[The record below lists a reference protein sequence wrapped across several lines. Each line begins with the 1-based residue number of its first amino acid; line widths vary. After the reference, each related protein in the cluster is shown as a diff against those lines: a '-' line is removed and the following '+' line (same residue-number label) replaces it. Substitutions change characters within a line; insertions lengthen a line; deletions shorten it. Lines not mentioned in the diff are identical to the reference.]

1 MKRLAFA
8 LAVLVLPW
16 RAAAAA
22 PLSLLD
28 PEIRVNATTQGAQT
42 TPAVAS
48 TPEGSSVVVWLGQD
62 PGGNGNHR
70 LFGQRFDVTGN
81 RRGEELR
88 ISSGNA
94 DRPDVATIPDG
105 GFVAAWIAQGVR
117 VRFYGPDGSPKGE
130 EVPAS
135 LPAQAAADT
144 GVAVN
149 AAGEAMV
156 VWTTGALPSQIPTQI
171 LARRF
176 NAQGQ
181 ALAEPF
187 VVRSGT
193 NLTSSEVI
201 SVAAAPDGSF
211 LAAWSEFGLGAG
223 DAVWA
228 RRFDPVTSAWA
239 EPFRLTSPDVAYHF
253 GFSLAFRPD
262 GSFLL
267 IWTKADALFPGT
279 PSLWGQ
285 SFRADG
291 TAEGSSV
298 QLSSHEPTESA
309 AVAVDRGGNALV
321 VNDNNGSLDPPGPGV
336 YATLFD
342 RSWHPLTTPLR
353 LHEARTTPEAQP
365 DVATSAGGFLAVWS
379 RGIIDPSVPAP
390 SWTDGSS
397 WGIFGRRLGD
407 PRCPAGSE
415 VLCLDGGRFEAR
427 VDWKNPFTGQTG
439 TGKALPLT
447 GDTGA
452 FWFFDAANL
461 ELMIKVL
468 DGGAVNDHF
477 WVFYGSLSNVE
488 YTITVTD
495 TSTGAAKTYHNAPF
509 QFASRAD
516 VEAFPSASAA
526 SAPALAAPLVASTA
540 PAAVPKLSPAIPCA
554 GSSQNLCLAKG
565 QFEVRVSFVDPR
577 TGATGQAQAVPLTGD
592 TGMFWFFDPANL
604 ELMVKVLDAQAVNGH
619 FWVFYGALSDVEY
632 TITIF
637 DTQHGGSRT
646 YRNAPHNLASGVDFN
661 AF

>member
-1 MKRLAFA
+1 MKRLVFA
-8 LAVLVLPW
+8 LAVLALPLG
-16 RAAAAA
+16 AAADV
-22 PLSLLD
+22 PLSLLG

-48 TPEGSSVVVWLGQD
+48 TPAGSSVVVWLGQD
-62 PGGNGNHR
+62 PDGNGNHR
-70 LFGQRFDVTGN
+70 LFGQRFDATGN
-81 RRGEELR
+81 RLGEELR

-94 DRPDVATIPDG
+94 DRPDVATTPDG
-105 GFVAAWIAQGVR
+105 GFVASWIAQGVR
-117 VRFYGPDGSPKGE
+117 VRFYGADGSPRGDE
-130 EVPAS
+130 ILAS
-135 LPAQAAADT
+135 LPAQAAADA

-156 VWTTGALPSQIPTQI
+156 VWTTGVLPAQLPIQI

-187 VVRSGT
+187 LVRSGT
-193 NLTSSEVI
+193 NLTNSGVI
-201 SVAAAPDGSF
+201 SVAAAPDGGF
-211 LAAWSEFGLGAG
+211 LAAWSESVPAPG
-223 DAVWA
+223 DGVWA
-228 RRFDPVTSAWA
+228 RRFDPITRAWE
-239 EPFRLTSPDVAYHF
+239 EPFQLTSPDLGFHF
-253 GFSLAFRPD
+253 DFSLAFRPD

-267 IWTKADALFPGT
+267 VWTKGAALFPAT
-279 PSLWGQ
+279 PVFEGQ

-291 TAEGSSV
+291 TPEGSSV
-298 QLSSHEPTESA
+298 QFPEESIEPL
-309 AVAVDRGGNALV
+309 AVAVDRDGNALV
-321 VNDNNGSLDPPGPGV
+321 VADDNGFGSFSEPGI

-342 RSWHPLTTPLR
+342 RAWNPLTQPLR
-353 LHEARTTPEAQP
+353 LHDVRPTPQGQP
-365 DVATSAGGFLAVWS
+365 AVAASAGGFLAVWS
-379 RGIIDPSVPAP
+379 RGVNDPTVPAP

-407 PRCPAGSE
+407 PRCAAGSE

-447 GDTGA
+447 GDTGS

-468 DGGAVNDHF
+468 DGGAVNRHF

-488 YTITVTD
+488 YTVTVTD
-495 TSTGAAKTYHNAPF
+495 TQTGAAKTYHNAPF

-516 VEAFPSASAA
+516 VEAFPSASTALASSLPPAAAAASTPAA
-526 SAPALAAPLVASTA
+526 SAPV
-540 PAAVPKLSPAIPCA
+540 KLSPPILC
-554 GSSQNLCLAKG
+554 GTLESLCLAG
-565 QFEVRVSFVDPR
+565 QFDVRVSFVDPR
-577 TGATGQAQAVPLTGD
+577 TGSTGQGKVVPLTGD
-592 TGMFWFFDPANL
+592 TGAFWFFGPANL
-604 ELMVKVLDAQAVNGH
+604 ELMVKVLDARGVNGH
-619 FWVFYGALSDVEY
+619 VWVFYGALSDVEY
-632 TITIF
+632 TITVT
-637 DTQHGGSRT
+637 DTGTGATRT
-646 YRNAPHNLASGVDFN
+646 YHNAPHHLASGADLT